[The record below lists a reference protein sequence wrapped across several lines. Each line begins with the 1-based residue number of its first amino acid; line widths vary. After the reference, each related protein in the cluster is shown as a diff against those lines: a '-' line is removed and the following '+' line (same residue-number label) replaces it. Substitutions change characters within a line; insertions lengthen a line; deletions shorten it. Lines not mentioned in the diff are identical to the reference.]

1 MADLREVTKTLSI
14 GIENKILDFFE
25 TTNYEF
31 LPEIEITF
39 QDASTFEERM
49 YFVSVNVRLNVEV
62 DRVAEWKNEQEK
74 TRGEKQ

>member
-1 MADLREVTKTLSI
+1 MADLREVAKTLSI

-31 LPEIEITF
+31 VPEIEITF